1 MSSPAVTWGPLV
13 ALTSLFFGALGVF
26 SVRVALVGLPSSE
39 RAQKV
44 GGSVVLSR
52 FFLEYG
58 LWLFRPAVNVLVKL
72 RVHPDT
78 LSWSSLILH
87 FFAGLALALGG
98 FAFGGWMLVIG
109 VVCDS
114 LDGSVARARNLS
126 SDAGEVLDAV
136 IDRWAEMAVFFGLAW
151 YYRNDLL
158 GFLCALGACAGAIM
172 VSYTRAKG
180 ETLGIDAK
188 QGLMQRHERAA
199 YLTTAIC
206 FSAFI
211 ESVRPSTGQ
220 PRYMLTIVVLAFMAV
235 LGNVTGVI
243 RTTYIRSELRRR

>member
-1 MSSPAVTWGPLV
+1 VH
-13 ALTSLFFGALGVF
+13 
-26 SVRVALVGLPSSE
+26 
-39 RAQKV
+39 
-44 GGSVVLSR
+44 
-52 FFLEYG
+52 FL
-58 LWLFRPAVNVLVKL
+58 
-72 RVHPDT
+72 
-78 LSWSSLILH
+78 
-87 FFAGLALALGG
+87 AGLALAVGG
-98 FAFGGWMLVIG
+98 FAFGGWMLVLG

-158 GFLCALGACAGAIM
+158 GFLSAAGACSGAIM

-188 QGLMQRHERAA
+188 QGLMQRHERAV

-206 FSAFI
+206 FAAFI
-211 ESVRPSTGQ
+211 ESVHPSVGT
-220 PRYMLTIVVLAFMAV
+220 PRYLLVIVVLAIMAM
-235 LGNVTGVI
+235 LGNWTGII
-243 RTTYIRSELRRR
+243 RTQYIRSELRRR